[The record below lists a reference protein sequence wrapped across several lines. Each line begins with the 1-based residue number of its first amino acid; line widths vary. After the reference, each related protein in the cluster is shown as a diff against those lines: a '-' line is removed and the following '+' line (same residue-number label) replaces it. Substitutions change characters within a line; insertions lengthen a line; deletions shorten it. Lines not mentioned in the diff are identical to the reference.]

1 VKEIDILCSRIG
13 YSFTR
18 QEHLIQALT
27 HRSYGKQNNERL
39 EFLGDSVLNLII
51 SELLY
56 DRYPG
61 IDEGTLSRLRAGLV
75 NGESLGSIAL
85 TLDLGDFLLL
95 GPGELKSGGHTR
107 SSILADALE
116 AIFGAVYLDGGY
128 EASRNLVL
136 SLYSKQLESI
146 DPERVHKDPKT
157 HLQEYLQSR
166 HMRLPDYEIESV
178 TGKQH
183 RQTFKVECRLT
194 DLDMVTHGTGRGR
207 KSAEQQAAMKML
219 ELIEADERE

>member
-1 VKEIDILCSRIG
+1 VKEIDILCPRIG

-18 QEHLIQALT
+18 RELLVQALT

-56 DRYPG
+56 DRYPDV
-61 IDEGTLSRLRAGLV
+61 DEGTLSRLRAGLV
-75 NGESLGSIAL
+75 NGETLGSIAL
-85 TLDLGDFLLL
+85 TLDLGDYLLL

-107 SSILADALE
+107 SSIQADALE

-136 SLYSKQLESI
+136 SLYSKQIKSI
-146 DPERVHKDPKT
+146 NPDRVHKDPKT
-157 HLQEYLQSR
+157 RLQEYLQSR
-166 HMRLPDYEIESV
+166 QMRLPAYEIESV

-183 RQTFKVECRLT
+183 KQTFKIECRVE
-194 DLDMVTHGTGRGR
+194 DLDMITHGTGRGR

-219 ELIEADERE
+219 KQIEADERE